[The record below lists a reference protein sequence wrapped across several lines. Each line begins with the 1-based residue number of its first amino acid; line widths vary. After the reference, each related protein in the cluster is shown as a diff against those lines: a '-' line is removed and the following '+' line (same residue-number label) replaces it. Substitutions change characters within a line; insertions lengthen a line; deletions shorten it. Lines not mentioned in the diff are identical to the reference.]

1 MADKKPTPAAADPTA
16 DSLLNLKF
24 AQAEADLAEKNGG
37 LGPTTNEYVTT
48 EENAEITQAEGPVDS
63 QGQRRGDIDPSRQ
76 GSNAGSHS

>member
-1 MADKKPTPAAADPTA
+1 MATQPTNQPETSND

-24 AQAEADLAEKNGG
+24 AQAEADLAQHNGG

-48 EENAEITQAEGPVDS
+48 EENAEITKAEGPIDS